1 MAGGHLTETLQSM
14 TYIGVVSIYTL
25 IILLAIDALNYIY
38 VRFFDI
44 RNSYLNV
51 GVYQK
56 VYFISRKYF
65 EPVFRH

>member
-1 MAGGHLTETLQSM
+1 MAGSHLTEPLQSM
-14 TYIGVVSIYTL
+14 TYIGFFSINTL
-25 IILLAIDALNYIY
+25 SIILAIYALNYLY